1 MANVAAN
8 ALVGMP
14 LVTGGLSIGFTPI
27 ALAAY
32 PEDAS
37 EALSGVETVGYI
49 GEDGVVESDG
59 RETEQ
64 IKAWG
69 GDTVRRVQT
78 DHTITYQFTF
88 LESKNAAVLKAR
100 YGADNVTVTP
110 AVPGVSGEK
119 IVIKKNSKVLPRM
132 SLDFKMLD
140 GDHLIRNFV
149 PLGQI
154 VETGDVTFVHSDVIK
169 YEVTVEAFADAN
181 GDKAIQF
188 IEGPTPEA
196 P

>member
-1 MANVAAN
+1 MANTAAN

-14 LVTGGLSIGFTPI
+14 LVTGGLSIAFDPI
-27 ALAAY
+27 ALAEY
-32 PEDAS
+32 PDDATTTITGTES
-37 EALSGVETVGYI
+37 AGYI

-88 LESKNAAVLKAR
+88 LESKNATVLKAR
-100 YGADNVTVTP
+100 YGAENVTITP
-110 AVPGVSGEK
+110 AVAGTSGEK
-119 IVIKKNSKVLPRM
+119 IVVKKNSKVLPRI
-132 SLDFKMLD
+132 SLDFNMLD
-140 GDHLIRNFV
+140 GGHRIRNFV

-154 VETGDVTFVHSDVIK
+154 VETGDVTFVHSGLIQ
-169 YEVTVEAFADAN
+169 YEVTVEAFADVN
-181 GDKAIQF
+181 GDKAIQ
-188 IEGPTPEA
+188 IIDGPIPA
-196 P
+196 V